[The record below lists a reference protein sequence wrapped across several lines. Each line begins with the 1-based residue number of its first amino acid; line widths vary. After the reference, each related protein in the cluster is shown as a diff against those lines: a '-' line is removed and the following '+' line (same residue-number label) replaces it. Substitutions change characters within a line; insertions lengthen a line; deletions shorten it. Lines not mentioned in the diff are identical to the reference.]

1 MRSAAAWYS
10 NDDLVRGVATTH
22 VRTTLACHL
31 GYMYRLYTG
40 VQVSMLFTQPRPE
53 AV

>member
-1 MRSAAAWYS
+1 MRSAAAWYN

-22 VRTTLACHL
+22 AQTILACHP

-40 VQVSMLFTQPRPE
+40 MQVSVLFTQPRPE